1 MKLSDVVGLTS
12 ASLFPCP
19 HCIYIYINIP
29 QSITLLCMSDNIQ
42 HQRLADNR
50 VYHVKEMS
58 YFTLCLYFLYFST
71 DEYCAFVSRH
81 VYMLENRIY
90 EYLYEHY
97 DSPLLFMNMF
107 TRKQTGT
114 DMKT

>member
-1 MKLSDVVGLTS
+1 
-12 ASLFPCP
+12 
-19 HCIYIYINIP
+19 
-29 QSITLLCMSDNIQ
+29 MSDNIQ

-114 DMKT
+114 DMKIGRAHV